1 MRTLLSLFC
10 RLPFGVGAAVFVG
23 VCVCGVGC
31 AKPQVVRK
39 EPPPVISAAREGPAP
54 AQGDSLGGATRPAPL
69 PDAPLETVEGE
80 KRSSEEFRKAVRRYT
95 LVMAGA
101 DARELFLSL
110 AKETDFNLVLSPEVS
125 GTVTMDIKEATAPE
139 IMEEACGL
147 LGCRVELS
155 GKMVRI
161 LPEKRLTRVFRM
173 DYLLTG
179 RSGSGS
185 LTASTSTGSG
195 SSSSGSGTAS
205 AGGSSGSSGGESE
218 SSNSINTEEKFDL
231 WSGILE
237 EVQSLLSGGD
247 GKVVVNRAAGTLA
260 VTDYP
265 ANLERVEDYL
275 KVLESRMR
283 NGVMIETRILEV
295 TLNDETKYGI
305 NWTALPDLSSLSLS
319 GSLSGGATAR
329 QALSAGTTAF
339 QIGVAGGKFNAVV
352 DALAEQGQINVLS
365 APKVSTLNNQ
375 KAIIRIGRQDVF
387 FRAVV
392 TPATTT
398 SAAFVTFTPDTIT
411 VGIILSVT
419 PQIGRDG
426 KVMLAI
432 HPSITE
438 KVGDATAPDGNT
450 APIVDVRETN
460 TMVTVQDGETVFI
473 GGLMQERTQEIIKSV
488 PLLGDIPF
496 LGALFRN
503 TDQIK
508 KKTELVILIT
518 PRLIRDVNAAE
529 IAVEE
534 QKRLFGSDR
543 GYHVGGKP
551 WVYGT
556 EGELKGLRPWD

>member
-1 MRTLLSLFC
+1 MRTLLSLLH
-10 RLPFGVGAAVFVG
+10 RPPFGVGAAAFVG
-23 VCVCGVGC
+23 VCIFGAGC
-31 AKPQVVRK
+31 AKPQAVRK
-39 EPPPVISAAREGPAP
+39 EPPPRISAAREVPAP
-54 AQGDSLGGATRPAPL
+54 AQGDSLRGAARPAPL
-69 PDAPLETVEGE
+69 PDAPLETAEGA
-80 KRSSEEFRKAVRRYT
+80 KQSPEEFRKAARRYT

-110 AKETDFNLVLSPEVS
+110 AKENDFNLVLSPEVS
-125 GTVTMDIKEATAPE
+125 GTITMDIKEATAPE
-139 IMEEACGL
+139 IMEEVCGL

-155 GKMVRI
+155 GNMVRV
-161 LPEKRLTRVFRM
+161 LPEKRATRIFRM
-173 DYLLTG
+173 DYLLTS

-185 LTASTSTGSG
+185 LTASTSTGGG
-195 SSSSGSGTAS
+195 SSSSGGGTAS
-205 AGGSSGSSGGESE
+205 AAGSSGSSGGESQ
-218 SSNSINTEEKFDL
+218 SRNTINTDEKFDL

-237 EVQSLLSGGD
+237 EVQSFLSGAD
-247 GKVVVNRAAGTLA
+247 GRAVVNRAAGTLA

-265 ANLERVEDYL
+265 VNLDRVADYL

-283 NGVMIETRILEV
+283 NGVMIETKILEV
-295 TLNDETKYGI
+295 TLSDETKYGI
-305 NWTALPDLSSLSLS
+305 NWSALPDLSSLSLS

-329 QALSAGTTAF
+329 QALPAGTTAF
-339 QIGVAGGKFNAVV
+339 QIGVAGGKFNAVI

-438 KVGDATAPDGNT
+438 KVGEATAPDGNT

-518 PRLIRDVNAAE
+518 PRLLREGDAAG
-529 IAVEE
+529 IAGEE